1 MHRLAIASFILFGS
15 LPRTAAAQRAD
26 SLTLSIQDAVAR
38 AIRVGDEARAA
49 GAQVEIADAQVT
61 IARSAGLP
69 QLRLSGSQ
77 SHVSESARA
86 QAVGSI
92 FNQPNTYTANAA
104 LSQALFQGGRIVAGS
119 RAASAVRNAARLD
132 EAETKAQVA
141 LDVQRAYLQVLF
153 AKRLAE
159 IQEAGLT
166 LAGDRVRQ
174 AEQFE
179 AAGRAARYD
188 VLRARVQQANLEP
201 VAIQARSDVEIS
213 MLDLKRLAN
222 IPSAQPLKLTSSI
235 DTLAVREIAARV
247 ASAPALPDRP
257 ALRSAEAVVQARRAG
272 IRVAKADLLPTIS
285 VNGVLGGQAFPLT
298 GLPNGRGRL
307 EVVDCPA
314 GSVAGR
320 VCTQQNGGWF
330 GDKSFGL
337 TMSWPIFDGLRAKGA
352 IDLAQANARLSELQL
367 AQTRER
373 IELDVQRG
381 RAELD
386 RAQAL
391 HAARK
396 TNAQEADEAF
406 RLATLRYSRGLGTQ
420 LEVSDAQLA
429 LTTAQT
435 NEARAIFDLYL
446 AAATL
451 ARALGQPVP
460 FPDRQWAPVTSI
472 QNR

>member
-1 MHRLAIASFILFGS
+1 MRRLAIASIVLFAS
-15 LPRTAAAQRAD
+15 TARSSAAQRAD
-26 SLTLSIQDAVAR
+26 SLSLSIQDAVNR

-49 GAQVEIADAQVT
+49 AVQIEIADAQVT
-61 IARSAGLP
+61 IARAAGLP
-69 QLRLSGSQ
+69 QLRLTGSQ

-86 QAVGSI
+86 QAVGAI
-92 FNQPNTYTANAA
+92 FNQPNTYTANANF
-104 LSQALFQGGRIVAGS
+104 SQALFQGGRIMAGA
-119 RAASAVRNAARLD
+119 RAASAIRSAARLD
-132 EAETKAQVA
+132 AEETKAQVA

-159 IQEAGLT
+159 IQDAGLS
-166 LAGDRVRQ
+166 LAAERVRQ

-201 VAIQARSDVEIS
+201 VVIEARSDVELS
-213 MLDLKRLAN
+213 MLNLKRLAN
-222 IPSAQPLKLTSSI
+222 IPSSQPLKLTSSI
-235 DTLAVREIAARV
+235 DTMAVREIAGRV
-247 ASAPALPDRP
+247 ASAPALGDRP
-257 ALRSAEAVVQARRAG
+257 ALKSAEALVQARKAG
-272 IRVAKADLLPTIS
+272 VRVARADLLPTIAL
-285 VNGVLGGQAFPLT
+285 NGVIGGQAFPLS

-307 EVVDCPA
+307 DVVPCPA
-314 GSVAGR
+314 ASAADR

-337 TMSWPIFDGLRAKGA
+337 SMSWPIFDGLRAKGA
-352 IDLAQANARLSELQL
+352 IDLAQANARLAELQL
-367 AQTRER
+367 AQKRESVESE
-373 IELDVQRG
+373 IG
-381 RAELD
+381 AARAELD
-386 RAQAL
+386 RAQSL
-391 HAARK
+391 FAARR

-435 NEARAIFDLYL
+435 NEARSIFDLYL

-460 FPDRQWAPVTSI
+460 LPDRQWNPATSNK
-472 QNR
+472 NR

>member
-1 MHRLAIASFILFGS
+1 MHRVAIASLILFAS
-15 LPRTAAAQRAD
+15 VPRAAKAQRAD
-26 SLTLSIQDAVAR
+26 SLDLSIQDAVAR
-38 AIRVGDEARAA
+38 AVRLGDEARAA

-92 FNQPNTYTANAA
+92 FNQPNTYTANANF
-104 LSQALFQGGRIVAGS
+104 SQALFQGGRIVAGS
-119 RAASAVRNAARLD
+119 RAASAIRSAARLD
-132 EAETKAQVA
+132 QSETKAQVA

-159 IQEAGLT
+159 IQDAGLT
-166 LAGDRVRQ
+166 LAADRVRQ

-222 IPSAQPLKLTSSI
+222 IPSAQPVTLTSSI
-235 DTLAVREIAARV
+235 DTLAVREMVARIAA
-247 ASAPALPDRP
+247 APALSDRP
-257 ALRSAEAVVQARRAG
+257 VLRSAEAVVQARKAG
-272 IRVAKADLLPTIS
+272 VRVAKADLLPTIS
-285 VNGVLGGQAFPLT
+285 LNGVLGGQAFPLT

-307 EVVDCPA
+307 DVVPCPA

-337 TMSWPIFDGLRAKGA
+337 TMSWPVFDGLRAKGS
-352 IDLAQANARLSELQL
+352 IDLAQANARLAELQL

-373 IELDVQRG
+373 VELDVTRG
-381 RAELD
+381 RAELN
-386 RAQAL
+386 RAQAIY
-391 HAARK
+391 AARR
-396 TNAQEADEAF
+396 TNAREADEAF

-435 NEARAIFDLYL
+435 NEARSIFDLYL

-460 FPDRQWAPVTSI
+460 FPDRQWAPVNSN

>member
-1 MHRLAIASFILFGS
+1 MRRLAIASLILFAS
-15 LPRTAAAQRAD
+15 HPRAAFAQRAD
-26 SLTLSIQDAVAR
+26 SLALSIEDAVAR

-61 IARSAGLP
+61 IARAAGLP

-92 FNQPNTYTANAA
+92 FNQPNTYTAAA
-104 LSQALFQGGRIVAGS
+104 NFSQALFQGGKIMAGS

-166 LAGDRVRQ
+166 LAGERVKQ
-174 AEQFE
+174 AQQFE

-188 VLRARVQQANLEP
+188 VLRARVEQANLEP
-201 VAIQARSDVEIS
+201 VAIQARSDVELS

-235 DTLAVREIAARV
+235 DTLAIREIAARV
-247 ASAPALPDRP
+247 TAAPALQDRP
-257 ALRSAEAVVQARRAG
+257 ALRSAEALVQARKAG
-272 IRVAKADLLPTIS
+272 VRVAKADLLPTIS
-285 VNGVLGGQAFPLT
+285 LNGVIGGQAFPLT
-298 GLPNGRGRL
+298 GFPNRRGAL
-307 EVVDCPA
+307 EVVPCPA

-352 IDLAQANARLSELQL
+352 IDLAQANERLAELQL
-367 AQTRER
+367 SQTRER
-373 IELDVQRG
+373 VELDVSRG

-391 HAARK
+391 YAARK

-460 FPDRQWAPVTSI
+460 FPDRQWVPVTSI

>member
-1 MHRLAIASFILFGS
+1 MRRLAIASLFIFAS
-15 LPRTAAAQRAD
+15 LPRVAASQRAD

-61 IARSAGLP
+61 VARSAGLP

-92 FNQPNTYTANAA
+92 FNQPNTYTANANF
-104 LSQALFQGGRIVAGS
+104 SQSLFQGGRIVAGS
-119 RAASAVRNAARLD
+119 RAASAVRSAARMD

-159 IQEAGLT
+159 IQETGLT
-166 LAGDRVRQ
+166 LAGERVRQ

-222 IPSAQPLKLTSSI
+222 IPSSQPLKLTSSI

-247 ASAPALPDRP
+247 GAAPALQERP
-257 ALRSAEAVVQARRAG
+257 ALRSAEAMVQARRAG
-272 IRVAKADLLPTIS
+272 IRVARADLLPTIS
-285 VNGVLGGQAFPLT
+285 LNGVIGAQAFPFT

-307 EVVDCPA
+307 DVVDCPP
-314 GSVAGR
+314 GSTAGR

-352 IDLAQANARLSELQL
+352 IDLAQANARLAEVQL

-373 IELDVQRG
+373 VELDVTRG
-381 RAELD
+381 RAELE

-391 HAARK
+391 YAARR
-396 TNAQEADEAF
+396 TNAKEADEAF
-406 RLATLRYSRGLGTQ
+406 RLAMLRYSRGLGTQ

-429 LTTAQT
+429 LTTAET

-446 AAATL
+446 AAAAL
-451 ARALGQPVP
+451 ARALGQPIP
-460 FPDRQWAPVTSI
+460 FPDRQWSPVTSI

>member
-1 MHRLAIASFILFGS
+1 MRRLAIASLVLFSS
-15 LPRTAAAQRAD
+15 LPRIAAAQRAD
-26 SLTLSIQDAVAR
+26 TLSLSIQDAVTR
-38 AIRVGDEARAA
+38 ALRVGDEARAA
-49 GAQVEIADAQVT
+49 SAQVEIADAQVT
-61 IARSAGLP
+61 IARAAGLP

-77 SHVSESARA
+77 SHVTESARA

-92 FNQPNTYTANAA
+92 FNQPNTYTANANF
-104 LSQALFQGGRIVAGS
+104 SQALFQGGRIMAGS
-119 RAASAVRNAARLD
+119 RAANAVRSAARLD

-153 AKRLAE
+153 ANRLAE
-159 IQEAGLT
+159 IQEAGLS
-166 LAGDRVRQ
+166 LAAQRVKQ

-201 VAIQARSDVEIS
+201 VAIEARSDVALS
-213 MLDLKRLAN
+213 MLDLKRLTN
-222 IPSAQPLKLTSSI
+222 IPTSQPLRLTSSI
-235 DTLAVREIAARV
+235 DTLAVRAIAASV
-247 ASAPALPDRP
+247 AAAPALNERP
-257 ALRSAEAVVQARRAG
+257 ALKSAEALVEARKAG
-272 IRVAKADLLPTIS
+272 VRVAKADLLPTIGLT
-285 VNGVLGGQAFPLT
+285 GVIGGQAFPFT

-307 EVVDCPA
+307 EVVPCPA
-314 GSVAGR
+314 GSSAER

-330 GDKSFGL
+330 GDKSFGIS
-337 TMSWPIFDGLRAKGA
+337 MSWPIFDGLRAKGA
-352 IDLAQANARLSELQL
+352 IDLAQANRRLAELQL

-373 IELDVQRG
+373 VENDITSG

-386 RAQAL
+386 RAQSL
-391 HAARK
+391 YAARR

-406 RLATLRYSRGLGTQ
+406 RLAALRYSRGLGTQ

-446 AAATL
+446 AAAAL

-460 FPDRQWAPVTSI
+460 FPDRPWVPVTPN